1 MRRFLT
7 VVLAGVACASVF
19 AQTGA
24 GALRDYVGLINQSY
38 HPDIVAYFEKI
49 KTRLDAK
56 GEKDAVKAIA
66 LFLKGSTGS
75 GFIIGDASGQNYV
88 LTNNHVVAQ
97 AYNLSITF
105 ERQDGFKKNWQGL
118 KIIAADEETDLAL
131 LAFAPGD
138 KPVERGLA
146 FFTGTVEEGEEV
158 FSAGFPGLGIA
169 ALWQFGNGRITNAIA
184 RFPKSLDDETLMG
197 PFIQHSAQVD
207 PGNSGGPLLVPQ
219 RSAPS
224 GYAVAGINTLSA
236 LWRQAANYAVPV
248 NTVEAFVNAALHPMP
263 DTYRSQLDQ
272 RLSKFIEGFA
282 ADKAV
287 YPHIAGFLSSDCI
300 GENAEYAI
308 SEVLEK
314 APRQVQQGFIG
325 KLEDSIVGGMGYAVG
340 WVIEN
345 AIHKQG
351 AAIKAVVKEV
361 NGSGEDYNVI
371 FTINGKDYESTWK
384 REYGIWRIRTFGN
397 VASGDK
403 SLVAKKEAKR
413 EAEKNL
419 RLDSKFHVEAGY
431 ANLFGKA
438 PAAVYASLDAYGM
451 GLKLYFAGPDF
462 WAIGGFVSFRGSI
475 PLGKVG
481 LMPYIRGGLDYQ
493 SDKDYDDFKDH
504 SSEDVSAPS
513 VSFMAQAGLKVTTS
527 YVPGLFGGLAFQ
539 YNIVNMNEFMGFDHK
554 YNDAMKMALSITAG
568 YAF

>member
-1 MRRFLT
+1 M
-7 VVLAGVACASVF
+7 AGVVCASVF

-49 KTRLDAK
+49 KARLDKK
-56 GEKDAVKAIA
+56 GEKDAVKAIDR
-66 LFLKGSTGS
+66 FLKGSTGS
-75 GFIIGDASGQNYV
+75 GFIISDASGQNYI

-97 AYNLSITF
+97 AYDLSITF
-105 ERQDGFKKNWQGL
+105 ERQDGFKKSWQGL

-131 LAFAPGD
+131 LAFTPGD

-146 FFTGTVEEGEEV
+146 FFAGTVEEGEEV
-158 FSAGFPGLGIA
+158 FSAGFPGLGTA

-184 RFPKSLDDETLMG
+184 RFPKSLDDPTLMG

-219 RSAPS
+219 KSAPS

-248 NTVEAFVNAALHPMP
+248 NTVEAFVNAALHSRPE
-263 DTYRSQLDQ
+263 TYRAQLDQ
-272 RLSKFIEGFA
+272 RLSSFIEGFA

-287 YPHIAGFLSSDCI
+287 YPHIAGYLSSDCI

-314 APRQVQQGFIG
+314 APRQVQQGFID

-340 WVIEN
+340 WIIEN
-345 AIHKQG
+345 AIHKGG

-371 FTINGKDYESTWK
+371 FTINGKDYDSTWK

-403 SLVAKKEAKR
+403 SLVAKKEARR
-413 EAEKNL
+413 EAEQNL

-431 ANLFGKA
+431 ASLFDKA
-438 PAAVYASLDAYGM
+438 SAAAYAALDFYGM

-462 WAIGGFVSFRGSI
+462 WAIGGFVSIRGSF

-481 LMPYIRGGLDYQ
+481 LMPYARAGIDYQ
-493 SDKDYDDFKDH
+493 SDKDYQDFKDY
-504 SSEDVSAPS
+504 SDNNVSAPS
-513 VSFMAQAGLKVTTS
+513 VSFMVQAGLKVTTS

-539 YNIVNMNEFMGFDHK
+539 YNLINMNEFMGFDPK
-554 YNDAMKMALSITAG
+554 YNDAMDMALSVTAG

>member
-1 MRRFLT
+1 MRRLFCVIITAL
-7 VVLAGVACASVF
+7 VCGSVF

-24 GALRDYVGLINQSY
+24 GALREYVGLINQSY

-49 KTRLDAK
+49 KTQLDKK
-56 GEKDAVKAIA
+56 GEKDAVKAIDV
-66 LFLKGSTGS
+66 FLKGSIGS
-75 GFIIGDASGQNYV
+75 GFVISDASGQNYI
-88 LTNNHVVAQ
+88 LTNNHVIAQ

-105 ERQDGFKKNWQGL
+105 ERQDGFKKIYQGL

-138 KPVERGLA
+138 KPVEQGLA
-146 FFTGTVEEGEEV
+146 FISRTIEEGEEV
-158 FSAGFPGLGIA
+158 FSAGFPGLGTA

-207 PGNSGGPLLVPQ
+207 PGNSGGPLLIPQ
-219 RSAPS
+219 KNVPS

-248 NTVEAFVNAALHPMP
+248 NTAETFIGAGLHPQP
-263 DTYRSQLDQ
+263 ETYRSQLDQ

-282 ADKAV
+282 PDKAA

-314 APRQVQQGFIG
+314 APRQVQQGFIN
-325 KLEDSIVGGMGYAVG
+325 KLEDNIVGGMGYAVG
-340 WVIEN
+340 WIIEN

-351 AAIKAVVKEV
+351 AAIKAAVKEV
-361 NGSGEDYNVI
+361 NGSGEEYNVA
-371 FTINGKDYESTWK
+371 FTINGKDYDSTWK
-384 REYGIWRIRTFGN
+384 REYGIWRIRTFAG

-431 ANLFGKA
+431 AYLFEKA
-438 PAAVYASLDAYGM
+438 PAAAYASLEYYGM

-462 WAIGGFVSFRGSI
+462 WAAGLFVGYRASV
-475 PLGKVG
+475 PLGNVG
-481 LMPYIRGGLDYQ
+481 LVPYIRAGIDYQ
-493 SDKDYDDFKDH
+493 SDKDYKDDF
-504 SSEDVSAPS
+504 PS
-513 VSFMAQAGLKVTTS
+513 ISFMGQAGLKATLA
-527 YVPGLFGGLAFQ
+527 YVPGLSVGLAFQ
-539 YNIVNMNEFMGFDHK
+539 YNLINMHEFMGD
-554 YNDAMKMALSITAG
+554 YNKGMKMGLAITAG
-568 YAF
+568 YFF